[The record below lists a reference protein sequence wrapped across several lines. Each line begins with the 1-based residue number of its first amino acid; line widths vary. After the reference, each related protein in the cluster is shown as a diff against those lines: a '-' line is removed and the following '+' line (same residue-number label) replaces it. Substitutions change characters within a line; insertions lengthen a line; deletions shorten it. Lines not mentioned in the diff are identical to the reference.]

1 MLKMK
6 RIMVRYKVKPDQ
18 AGENQ
23 RYVEAVFEELRRNSP
38 PGLRYAT
45 FKQNDGVSFVHIVS
59 IETETGIN
67 PLSQSAAF
75 QAFQTGIKERCEEQ
89 PVAVDLEEVGSY
101 QFFGQGQ

>member
-1 MLKMK
+1 MK

-23 RYVEAVFEELRRNSP
+23 RYVEKVFEELRKDSP

-59 IETETGIN
+59 IETETGDN
-67 PLSQSAAF
+67 PLSHSPAFEAF
-75 QAFQTGIKERCEEQ
+75 QAGIKERCEEQ
-89 PVAVDLEEVGSY
+89 PVVTDLEEVGSY
-101 QFFGQGQ
+101 QFFGNGH